1 MKTENFVS
9 LKLAKELKAI
19 GFDNY
24 CSYMYNV
31 YTSKFVYDGDPDHPE
46 SHEKGEVR
54 VYDIYNKNSENTKH
68 QYSMPH
74 VYEVQ
79 RWFRNRGLSVEPFL
93 DNTCPENRFN
103 GQEIWRY
110 KIKDIKRNTEVSSR
124 KYNCFEDAIADG
136 LVNACRLYTSHS
148 HI

>member
-46 SHEKGEVR
+46 SHEKGEV
-54 VYDIYNKNSENTKH
+54 
-68 QYSMPH
+68 
-74 VYEVQ
+74 
-79 RWFRNRGLSVEPFL
+79 
-93 DNTCPENRFN
+93 
-103 GQEIWRY
+103 
-110 KIKDIKRNTEVSSR
+110 
-124 KYNCFEDAIADG
+124 
-136 LVNACRLYTSHS
+136 
-148 HI
+148 